1 MALTYRNVLKNHV
14 VEVPEPADIIAA
26 AEVEAERLFRKGSKR
41 DRLDAELLTD
51 RARAQAAAQRQ
62 TLAKMD
68 QSRRWERHVAPP
80 VAVQERHAPPPAH
93 AEAPAATPAGT
104 PAGTSA
110 EAPMKAAKAAAKKET
125 EA

>member
-14 VEVPEPADIIAA
+14 VVVPEPADIIAA
-26 AEVEAERLFRKGSKR
+26 AEAEAERLLRKGTKR

-51 RARAQAAAQRQ
+51 RAKARAAAQRQ

-80 VAVQERHAPPPAH
+80 SVTPVRESTVAAH
-93 AEAPAATPAGT
+93 ADAPV
-104 PAGTSA
+104 
-110 EAPMKAAKAAAKKET
+110 KAAKAASKPAV

>member
-26 AEVEAERLFRKGSKR
+26 AEVEAERLFRKGTKR
-41 DRLDAELLTD
+41 DRLDGELVAD
-51 RARAQAAAQRQ
+51 RARAQALAQRQ

-68 QSRRWERHVAPP
+68 ESRRWERVAAPP
-80 VAVQERHAPPPAH
+80 IASSPAVPAAAPTEAV
-93 AEAPAATPAGT
+93 EAPAKPVKV
-104 PAGTSA
+104 
-110 EAPMKAAKAAAKKET
+110 APKKET